1 MAELTYAQAI
11 NEGIREEMRRDPHMV
26 VMGEDVGK
34 YGGIFGVTRGLYDEF
49 GGERVRDCP
58 LNEAAIVGFCIGLAL
73 WGRPAVAELEFMD
86 FVTFAMD
93 PVVNQ
98 AAKLRYFWGGQVGVP
113 LVVRTPIAAQL
124 GFGSQ
129 HSQSLEAWFMH
140 VPGLKVVMPAT
151 PYDAKGLI
159 KTRSATATRCCLPRA
174 SACTRRGARCRMT
187 ITWCRLARPTSSARA
202 AT

>member
-1 MAELTYAQAI
+1 LKWYLLDSK
-11 NEGIREEMRRDPHMV
+11 MRKCFVCLGH
-26 VMGEDVGK
+26 
-34 YGGIFGVTRGLYDEF
+34 
-49 GGERVRDCP
+49 
-58 LNEAAIVGFCIGLAL
+58 
-73 WGRPAVAELEFMD
+73 FMD

-113 LVVRTPIAAQL
+113 LVVRMPIAAQL

-159 KTRSATATRCCLPRA
+159 KTALRENHGKVDAV
-174 SACTRRGARCRMT
+174 
-187 ITWCRLARPTSSARA
+187 ARA
-202 AT
+202 LGISRKGLYLKRQRLGL